1 MHHLL
6 IKAITIVDRG
16 ASDAG
21 HHQVIAAYTLHG
33 RELPLSF
40 VLSFATFCHMRSLS
54 LTRMLSQKLIMFL
67 LRSVRRLSI
76 LLLVV
81 PVDNSQCAEGSGL
94 LEGFLHVTGLVDTV
108 AFLAVKR
115 T

>member
-1 MHHLL
+1 L

-40 VLSFATFCHMRSLS
+40 VLSFATFCHMR
-54 LTRMLSQKLIMFL
+54 
-67 LRSVRRLSI
+67 
-76 LLLVV
+76 
-81 PVDNSQCAEGSGL
+81 
-94 LEGFLHVTGLVDTV
+94 
-108 AFLAVKR
+108 
-115 T
+115 